1 MVAFKS
7 CFLLLVDDV
16 HGLMGAVTVTE
27 KLFLLLLLQR
37 LEEDH
42 KAQILW
48 IIYVK
53 CVYSNVTF

>member
-1 MVAFKS
+1 MSLSNDVS
-7 CFLLLVDDV
+7 YLVVKFVDFFV
-16 HGLMGAVTVTE
+16 ILQE

-37 LEEDH
+37 LEEDY